1 MPLIIQPFDHDFGAV
16 VSGIDITTYINT
28 IAPSATRSRNTH
40 YYFFCDQSF
49 DDDTQIAS
57 IQLFGP
63 LENLTATRVGSG
75 ASSLI
80 ADISNVDRD
89 NDETLLV
96 DVPVMIYRS
105 GNEMWLTD
113 SSFQEIPT
121 MAPMLS
127 DARSKKAERT

>member
-1 MPLIIQPFDHDFGAV
+1 M
-16 VSGIDITTYINT
+16 
-28 IAPSATRSRNTH
+28 
-40 YYFFCDQSF
+40 
-49 DDDTQIAS
+49 
-57 IQLFGP
+57 
-63 LENLTATRVGSG
+63 TATRVGSG

-96 DVPVMIYRS
+96 DVPVMIYPS

>member
-1 MPLIIQPFDHDFGAV
+1 MILARLFRASILQRTSTLSRHLRRV
-16 VSGIDITTYINT
+16 RGILT
-28 IAPSATRSRNTH
+28 IS
-40 YYFFCDQSF
+40 FFCDQSF

-57 IQLFGP
+57 VQLFGP
-63 LENLTATRVGSG
+63 LENMTSTRVGSG